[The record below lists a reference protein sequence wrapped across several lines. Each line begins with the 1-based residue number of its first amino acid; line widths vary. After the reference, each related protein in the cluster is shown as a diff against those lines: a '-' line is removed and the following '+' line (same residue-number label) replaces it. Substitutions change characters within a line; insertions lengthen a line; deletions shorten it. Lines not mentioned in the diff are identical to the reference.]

1 MAVMQFQKIRILKI
15 SAEDIESDPSILKKV
30 HGVLIPGGFGSRGIE
45 GKISAVKYA
54 RENNVPFFGIC
65 LGLQCAV
72 IEFSRNVCNL
82 KNANTTEFIEDIDQK
97 IDHPVICL
105 MDEQTNVISKGGT
118 MRLGSYECQLKDGT
132 LAINAYKKNKIFER
146 HRHRYEV
153 NNSYRD
159 ILEKNG
165 MILSGV
171 NKELNVVEMIEIKKH
186 PWFIGTQAH
195 PEFKSEPIKPHPLF
209 KGFINAAFEFKKSI
223 F

>member
-1 MAVMQFQKIRILKI
+1 MKEWQTKKGFEKRDIL
-15 SAEDIESDPSILKKV
+15 SE
-30 HGVLIPGGFGSRGIE
+30 
-45 GKISAVKYA
+45 Y
-54 RENNVPFFGIC
+54 
-65 LGLQCAV
+65 
-72 IEFSRNVCNL
+72 
-82 KNANTTEFIEDIDQK
+82 
-97 IDHPVICL
+97 
-105 MDEQTNVISKGGT
+105 GGT

-195 PEFKSEPIKPHPLF
+195 PEFKSEPINPHPLF
-209 KGFINAAFEFKKSI
+209 KGFINAAFEFKQSI
-223 F
+223 FS